1 MLVTMVHV
9 QVKPENVQ
17 DFIAATRLNHESS
30 VRETGNRRFD
40 ILQSPDDPARF
51 VLYEAYASPEA
62 AAAHKNTPHYS
73 KWRDTVAPWMAV
85 PRVGIPY
92 KGLFPSA

>member
-30 VRETGNRRFD
+30 VRENGNRRFD
-40 ILQSPDDPARF
+40 ILQSPDDPTRF
-51 VLYEAYASPEA
+51 VLYTKPM
-62 AAAHKNTPHYS
+62 P
-73 KWRDTVAPWMAV
+73 V
-85 PRVGIPY
+85 PRR
-92 KGLFPSA
+92 